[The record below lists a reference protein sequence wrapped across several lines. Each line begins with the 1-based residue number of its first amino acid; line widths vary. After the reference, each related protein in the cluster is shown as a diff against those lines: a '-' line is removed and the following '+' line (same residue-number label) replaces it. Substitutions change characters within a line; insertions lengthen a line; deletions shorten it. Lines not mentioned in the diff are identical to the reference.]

1 MYIGGAREAR
11 IGDILTEKILARKAR
26 LGDVL
31 TEKTSFK
38 VD

>member
-1 MYIGGAREAR
+1 MYIGGAREGR
-11 IGDILTEKILARKAR
+11 LGYILTEKILASAAR
-26 LGDVL
+26 LGDAL